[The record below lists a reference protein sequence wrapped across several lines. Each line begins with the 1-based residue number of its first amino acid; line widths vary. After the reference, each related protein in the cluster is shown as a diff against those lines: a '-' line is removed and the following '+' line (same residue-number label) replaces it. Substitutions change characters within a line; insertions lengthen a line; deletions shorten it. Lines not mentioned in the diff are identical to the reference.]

1 MVSPLLAL
9 MRDQLDRLPHGLPGA
24 MLWGGQTRSEADAVI
39 ADAARG
45 ALKLLYV
52 APEKLLTPVVLQ
64 ALLRLPQGIGL
75 VSGCAG
81 RGAWGK
87 GEAREKLLTP
97 VVLQALLRLPQG
109 IGLVGA

>member
-1 MVSPLLAL
+1 MRDQLTPPPLPFPHPPPPSGLVLVVSPLLAL

-75 VSGCAG
+75 VSG
-81 RGAWGK
+81 
-87 GEAREKLLTP
+87 
-97 VVLQALLRLPQG
+97 
-109 IGLVGA
+109 